1 MRVAAGRREST
12 DHRRATWREHHRC
25 RQLSTVAVA
34 VEPAGD
40 AYAFS
45 VVGAVAVVP
54 AESLV
59 ESVEEALRRQPRRA
73 EPVVRGQERS
83 QVHPE
88 KGAHRDGTAQHV
100 TAARTRGAPT
110 SRRLGWLGWLGHR
123 SAPCYSPTG
132 FIACHDHS

>member
-25 RQLSTVAVA
+25 GQLSTVAVA

-40 AYAFS
+40 GYAFS

-59 ESVEEALRRQPRRA
+59 ESVEEAPRRQPRRA

-83 QVHPE
+83 QIYRE
-88 KGAHRDGTAQHV
+88 KGPHRGSAAQHV
-100 TAARTRGAPT
+100 TTARTRGAPA
-110 SRRLGWLGWLGHR
+110 SGRLRWLGHR
-123 SAPCYSPTG
+123 SAPCYAPAVFT
-132 FIACHDHS
+132 ACHDHS